1 MNPGDVVQ
9 RAERAKQLMGDAVMQ
24 SAFDAVT
31 AAYVTEMRKCA
42 PSDDDGRYRYAQALN
57 IIEGVKLHLTELI
70 ARGQLTERQSQEFR
84 TPTPLERVKR
94 IF

>member
-1 MNPGDVVQ
+1 MSDIIQ
-9 RAERAKQLMGDAVMQ
+9 RAERAKQLMNDAVML

-31 AAYVTEMRKCA
+31 AAYVAEMRKCA
-42 PSDDDGRYRYAQALN
+42 PADDLGRFRYSQALN

-70 ARGQLTERQSQEFR
+70 ARGELTARQSQEFR